1 MGRRATKARENVW
14 YQARIEASE
23 WNERLSSRE
32 GAAEALHMSVDAVTD
47 AELGLSKVMPVD
59 KAVLMADLYNKPSLL
74 NYYCLHE
81 CPIGRGLPISDE
93 VPDIDRVTI
102 ELVNNLRADRID
114 RLVKCLLD
122 IAQDGNVNDDE
133 LRDVREVVDYL
144 RRISVL
150 TSKLENLCK
159 EEERGQG

>member
-1 MGRRATKARENVW
+1 MGRKATKAQGNAW
-14 YQARIEASE
+14 YQARIEAAE

-81 CPIGRGLPISDE
+81 CPIGRNHAISDE
-93 VPDIDRVTI
+93 VPTIERVTVQLYSKLNEEKIKSVLHGLLMVAEDGRI
-102 ELVNNLRADRID
+102 E
-114 RLVKCLLD
+114 KE
-122 IAQDGNVNDDE
+122 E
-133 LRDVREVVDYL
+133 LTHLCDAVEYL
-144 RRISVL
+144 RELSVL
-150 TSKLENLCK
+150 ASKLENLYNEQK
-159 EEERGQG
+159 G